1 MSEEIV
7 KIESIIRNTRKYWYI
22 DGLSE
27 IAGGLIIFSA
37 GLTYWLVSTL
47 ENTGIKAI
55 LLMVAQPAVII
66 IGSLIAQ
73 RILPKIKERLTY
85 PRTGYLTFRKPPRNR
100 RFKRALFIGLIGGL
114 VGALVTMISSTLPD
128 SYLPLL
134 SSVFLLIFS
143 IYIAYQT
150 AVPRFYL
157 VGLLMVLLGAAISFL
172 PFENALPYTL
182 FFCGI
187 GIIWIIS
194 GVITLIL
201 YLRKTSPQTEEG

>member
-1 MSEEIV
+1 MTEQI
-7 KIESIIRNTRKYWYI
+7 KIENIIRNTRKYWYV

-27 IAGGLIIFSA
+27 IAGGLILFAA

-47 ENTGIKAI
+47 ESTNIKAM
-55 LLMVAQPAVII
+55 LLMLAQPAVII
-66 IGSLIAQ
+66 IGSLIVQ
-73 RILPKIKERLTY
+73 KYLPKIKERLTY

-100 RFKRALFIGLIGGL
+100 RVKRALIVGLIAGL
-114 VGALVTMISSTLPD
+114 VGALITMLSSKLPENF
-128 SYLPLL
+128 LPLL

-150 AVPRFYL
+150 AVPRFY
-157 VGLLMVLLGAAISFL
+157 VIGILMVLLGAAISFM
-172 PFENALPYTL
+172 PFENVLPYTL

-194 GVITLIL
+194 GVVTLVG
-201 YLRKTSPQTEEG
+201 YLHKTSPKLEDL